1 MREFT
6 KQVIEALKEDEWII
20 QGDKWATKT
29 HAIKH
34 AKSFLVIDTDDMQ
47 PIDVPFTF
55 TWWERRVVGYYVRK
69 LRDRML
75 VAKLIEYRLNP
86 RRPGGYSH
94 ENTFL

>member
-6 KQVIEALKEDEWII
+6 KQVIEALKEDDWVIKS
-20 QGDKWATKT
+20 Q
-29 HAIKH
+29 AIKH
-34 AKSFLVIDTDDMQ
+34 VKSFLVIDTDDMQ
-47 PIDVPFTF
+47 PAEVPFKF

-69 LRDRML
+69 LRDRAL